1 MPDPEVGC
9 CPSHSPTLQ
18 SFCLLKV
25 NSMKNFVLYCALA
38 GIVTAQNVSLAQDYT
53 ISTDGLVANT
63 SRYDTI
69 LRVDN
74 GTYGPEIEEVHY
86 YWNYWPI
93 GLAVASSGRIFVC
106 YTRGDYDYTVS
117 EAVNMTAE
125 VPYPAGLNLPANALN
140 TTFNGIEFGSANA
153 TGLIS
158 VQALEITPATSSRPE
173 TLWLLDTGRPSI
185 QSSAGTYCK
194 DLSTFLSVLARP

>member
-1 MPDPEVGC
+1 
-9 CPSHSPTLQ
+9 
-18 SFCLLKV
+18 
-25 NSMKNFVLYCALA
+25 MKNFVLYCALA
-38 GIVTAQNVSLAQDYT
+38 GIVTAQNASLAQDYT

-74 GTYGPEIEEVHY
+74 GTYGPEIQEVHY

-158 VQALEITPATSSRPE
+158 VQALEITLATSSRPE

-185 QSSAGTYCK
+185 QSSAGRYCK